1 LAVSTEGAARTSR
14 CNGAPLCVLEQVGVA
29 LHLLGECGVLVDQ
42 ALEILGVSAR
52 PGAVQRN
59 VVVLGVFTR
68 AELLPKEAI
77 T

>member
-1 LAVSTEGAARTSR
+1 
-14 CNGAPLCVLEQVGVA
+14 
-29 LHLLGECGVLVDQ
+29 LGECGVLVDQ